1 MNLIAFSTQ
10 IKSTLTGFMM
20 DVPGTIYTINN
31 AYFSDPYA
39 GRRFSASLPAGIYTA
54 EFINQDGARVW
65 PQYVEETWNKPPD
78 CTGFATIDSIT
89 LLKPAINE
97 QLCADLIRNG
107 GNDGDIFTT
116 QPWTSTLGRPR
127 DLVVRTGLG
136 VGGTNA
142 IGTVNREY
150 HWTGLGQDI
159 DSRCLEL
166 MKGEFYEFSAYTKV
180 TVKNNPSIPIGT
192 INPNRDMWQNLSP
205 IVTMN
210 IRSYRNISNKEFCT
224 SLILLLTVSFLFS
237 CVLCIDS
244 SFLPALTPN
253 PIEF

>member
-1 MNLIAFSTQ
+1 
-10 IKSTLTGFMM
+10 
-20 DVPGTIYTINN
+20 
-31 AYFSDPYA
+31 
-39 GRRFSASLPAGIYTA
+39 
-54 EFINQDGARVW
+54 
-65 PQYVEETWNKPPD
+65 
-78 CTGFATIDSIT
+78 
-89 LLKPAINE
+89 
-97 QLCADLIRNG
+97 
-107 GNDGDIFTT
+107 
-116 QPWTSTLGRPR
+116 LGQPR

-180 TVKNNPSIPIGT
+180 TVKNNPTIPIGT

-205 IVTMN
+205 VVTMN

-224 SLILLLTVSFLFS
+224 S
-237 CVLCIDS
+237 
-244 SFLPALTPN
+244 
-253 PIEF
+253 